1 MMLLQLSTGL
11 RGCRGGLAKRALE
24 CPGFAGEVAFEAA
37 DDLGFGLA
45 FSDPAGDVGP
55 GGFVVLHPD
64 DDGAVE
70 RGVGLAVAA
79 AVEPVPGCH
88 A

>member
-45 FSDPAGDVGP
+45 FGDPA
-55 GGFVVLHPD
+55 
-64 DDGAVE
+64 AT
-70 RGVGLAVAA
+70 
-79 AVEPVPGCH
+79 
-88 A
+88 